1 MTVFGVSAG
10 AGPPYV
16 AFSCFP
22 SRPSSQR
29 SVFVLMTAKSFN
41 KRDVRYSNSKQKTV
55 RRLLGERVLRVDS
68 R

>member
-1 MTVFGVSAG
+1 MFRQAPAPIRGVFH
-10 AGPPYV
+10 
-16 AFSCFP
+16 AFQVG
-22 SRPSSQR
+22 RHR
-29 SVFVLMTAKSFN
+29 SDRFFVLMTAKSFN